1 MAVKY
6 SIEYNNFNCFS
17 YCHLCWWKLEF
28 KNFLPIRIRT
38 HLDEQRVDG
47 LHVAAAHVDNF
58 FLMNIVSFGKQY
70 IPKPVVANILIPGDC
85 FIL

>member
-38 HLDEQRVDG
+38 HLDDRELIVCIKQQ
-47 LHVAAAHVDNF
+47 LMWITFPNEHSF
-58 FLMNIVSFGKQY
+58 FWKTV
-70 IPKPVVANILIPGDC
+70 PKPVVANILIPGDC